1 MTQKQKEN
9 YLLFKNTFQ
18 EELDGVIRSK
28 KRNYLDYI
36 KLLNKVIIFFII
48 FNAAYFAL
56 NVNDLSIKGY
66 VLNSKKMELDKLVKE
81 NKNLELEITRLSSLD
96 NIEKRALAM
105 KLVKV
110 DKIDY
115 IEVKDEAVAR
125 K

>member
-1 MTQKQKEN
+1 MS
-9 YLLFKNTFQ
+9 FKNTFQ
-18 EELDGVIRSK
+18 EELNGVVRSK